1 MSEEKDVKTGRVFQ
15 YIYEGIKN
23 GEYSSGQMLTEGE
36 IVKKLGVSRTPV
48 REALRR
54 LEKFGLVTSEPHK
67 GVKVISMSNERIKQ
81 LYEVREVL
89 EGLGAKLIAQS
100 RNEEAVT
107 KLSSILDEAEEAVKE
122 GNVETLS
129 KINSNFHLEIA
140 KASNNFYL
148 VDIMATLQSH
158 ISLVM
163 TTSLSSKD
171 RPPENLKEHRMI
183 VYAIKSWDPEYAEAA
198 IKAHVRKSYETAL
211 KELTITQ
218 DNKRRDNY
226 GNSNIN

>member
-23 GEYSSGQMLTEGE
+23 GEYSPGQMLTEGE

-67 GVKVISMSNERIKQ
+67 GVKVISMSNEKIKQ

-89 EGLGAKLIAQS
+89 EGLSAKLIAKS
-100 RNEEAVT
+100 KNETVVA
-107 KLSSILDEAEEAVKE
+107 KLYSILDEAEKAVE
-122 GNVETLS
+122 DGNVEELS
-129 KINSNFHLEIA
+129 RINSNFHLQIA
-140 KASNNFYL
+140 QAANNGYL
-148 VDIMATLQSH
+148 VDIMTTLQSH

-163 TTSLSSKD
+163 TKSLSSKN

-183 VYAIKSWDPEYAEAA
+183 LHAIESWDPDYAEAA

-211 KELTITQ
+211 KELTADKNQ
-218 DNKRRDNY
+218 KGREKYD
-226 GNSNIN
+226 NSNIS

>member
-15 YIYEGIKN
+15 YIYEGIKK
-23 GEYSSGQMLTEGE
+23 GDYSPGQMLTEGE

-67 GVKVISMSNERIKQ
+67 GVKVISMSNEKIKQ

-89 EGLGAKLIAQS
+89 EGLSAKLIAKS
-100 RNEEAVT
+100 RNEAVIA
-107 KLSSILDEAEEAVKE
+107 KLYLILEEAEKAVEE
-122 GNVETLS
+122 GNVEELS
-129 KINSNFHLEIA
+129 RINSNFHLQIA
-140 KASNNFYL
+140 KASNNDYL
-148 VDIMATLQSH
+148 VDIMTTLQTH

-163 TTSLSSKD
+163 TKSLSSKN

-183 VYAIKSWDPEYAEAA
+183 LHAIESWDPDYAEAA

-211 KELTITQ
+211 KELTITET
-218 DNKRRDNY
+218 KRERK
-226 GNSNIN
+226 I